1 MSNIAVIGAAG
12 RMGKTLIEAIAATEG
27 ADLSAAL
34 EHPDS
39 SLIGAD
45 AGELAGIGRNNIQVV
60 ASMHDVEDDFDVLID
75 FSIPAVKAANA
86 AFCLEHGK
94 KMVIGTKGFDDNNL
108 QQVQMGS
115 QNNAI
120 CMA

>member
-1 MSNIAVIGAAG
+1 VPLGVWAK
-12 RMGKTLIEAIAATEG
+12 RLLRLLPLPKG

-60 ASMHDVEDDFDVLID
+60 ASLHDVADDFDVLID
-75 FSIPAVKAANA
+75 FSIPAVTGGQCRVLLRAWQKDGYW
-86 AFCLEHGK
+86 HYR
-94 KMVIGTKGFDDNNL
+94 
-108 QQVQMGS
+108 S
-115 QNNAI
+115 RR
-120 CMA
+120 